1 MSEEIENIATLS
13 TEEKIKKAAEKVFV
27 EKGFKGTRTR
37 DIAEE
42 AGINLAL
49 LHYYYRSKE
58 KLFELIMIEKFQQ
71 FFGVIAPILN
81 DYQTSL
87 DTKIEQ
93 IAEKYI
99 DFLIQNPDLPI
110 FIFNEIRNTNASESF
125 FVKLFP
131 DIIKSTFILQQLRE
145 RNASINPLQLMLNLI
160 GMLVIPF
167 AIKPILLSTFQNNE
181 EQYSAF
187 VQERKK
193 LIPIWMKTLL
203 DTEI

>member
-58 KLFELIMIEKFQQ
+58 KLFQLIMIEKFQQ

-81 DYQTSL
+81 DYETSL

-93 IAEKYI
+93 TAEKYI

-125 FVKLFP
+125 FIKLFP
-131 DIIKSTFILQQLRE
+131 NIIKNTFILQQLKE
-145 RNASINPLQLMLNLI
+145 RNSTINPLQLMINLMS
-160 GMLVIPF
+160 MLVIPF

-181 EQYSAF
+181 AQYLAF
-187 VQERKK
+187 VEERKK

-203 DTEI
+203 DTQI

>member
-87 DTKIEQ
+87 NTKIEQ

-131 DIIKSTFILQQLRE
+131 DIIKGTFILQQLKE
-145 RNASINPLQLMLNLI
+145 LNASVNPLQLMLNLI

-167 AIKPILLSTFQNNE
+167 AIKPILLSTLQNNE
-181 EQYSAF
+181 AQYLAF